1 LPCDSD
7 EMKEA
12 TVTLKVRLQPRA
24 TRNGIDGL
32 HGDALKVKVTAPP
45 VEGRANKAVKK
56 LLAEQLG
63 LSPSQIEIIAGERS
77 REKVLRISG
86 ISRAEMEK
94 ALGITLPAA

>member
-1 LPCDSD
+1 MPFDSD

-12 TVTLKVRLQPRA
+12 AVTLKVHLQPRA
-24 TRNGIDGL
+24 SREGIDGL

-56 LLAEQLG
+56 LLAEKFG

-77 REKVLRISG
+77 REKLLRISG
-86 ISRAEMEK
+86 ISRAAMERT
-94 ALGITLPAA
+94 LGITLPPA

>member
-1 LPCDSD
+1 
-7 EMKEA
+7 MKGA

-24 TRNGIDGL
+24 SRDGIDDL

-56 LLAEQLG
+56 LLAKELG

-94 ALGITLPAA
+94 TLGITLPLR

>member
-1 LPCDSD
+1 
-7 EMKEA
+7 MKEA

-24 TRNGIDGL
+24 TRDSIDGL
-32 HGDALKVKVTAPP
+32 LGDALKVKVTAPP

-56 LLAEQLG
+56 LIAEQLG

-94 ALGITLPAA
+94 TLGITLPLR